1 MHGKIFESW
10 RFCIYKL
17 TLNLEL
23 NSPPLP
29 PFGNYYS
36 QNKIKEAVDQFW
48 YYVMFKQAYKGIVVN
63 LPAVYSDAGIS
74 FKRPKGKLQI
84 IETFKIRMISEG

>member
-1 MHGKIFESW
+1 MNYLTETNVAESAGCNWRNCGKEFSQSKFTGGFMHGKIFESW

-36 QNKIKEAVDQFW
+36 QNKIKEAVDQF
-48 YYVMFKQAYKGIVVN
+48 
-63 LPAVYSDAGIS
+63 
-74 FKRPKGKLQI
+74 
-84 IETFKIRMISEG
+84 